1 MPSMKHQVLASLFRD
16 SPALGLHLFQAA
28 TGTPL
33 PPGMRAR
40 LHSAQFTDV
49 QPPEYSADAAYLI
62 EDATGNVCDAAIAEV
77 QLSKSEDKHSSWLQY
92 TATMHRQLQVPVTV
106 MVLVVTEEMERWCA
120 EPLRYDRAGNTFRP
134 LVIGP
139 SQIPWM
145 TDLEQASVL
154 PELAVM
160 SVAAHADEPG
170 AEAIALTA
178 VFACAPLDG
187 PRATRYMDAIMMLL
201 SESAR
206 RALLEYLNMHHYEY
220 QSEFARKYVEEGRKD
235 GLEEGRKDG
244 LEEGRKEGLKEGL
257 KEGRQ
262 EVLGKL
268 LSLKFGE
275 LPDWAALRLR
285 AADDTDLAR
294 WTERV
299 LTAPTLD
306 DVFAG

>member
-1 MPSMKHQVLASLFRD
+1 
-16 SPALGLHLFQAA
+16 
-28 TGTPL
+28 
-33 PPGMRAR
+33 
-40 LHSAQFTDV
+40 
-49 QPPEYSADAAYLI
+49 
-62 EDATGNVCDAAIAEV
+62 
-77 QLSKSEDKHSSWLQY
+77 
-92 TATMHRQLQVPVTV
+92 
-106 MVLVVTEEMERWCA
+106 
-120 EPLRYDRAGNTFRP
+120 
-134 LVIGP
+134 
-139 SQIPWM
+139 
-145 TDLEQASVL
+145 
-154 PELAVM
+154 
-160 SVAAHADEPG
+160 
-170 AEAIALTA
+170 
-178 VFACAPLDG
+178 
-187 PRATRYMDAIMMLL
+187 
-201 SESAR
+201 
-206 RALLEYLNMHHYEY
+206 MHHYEY

-275 LPDWAALRLR
+275 LPDWAAQRLR